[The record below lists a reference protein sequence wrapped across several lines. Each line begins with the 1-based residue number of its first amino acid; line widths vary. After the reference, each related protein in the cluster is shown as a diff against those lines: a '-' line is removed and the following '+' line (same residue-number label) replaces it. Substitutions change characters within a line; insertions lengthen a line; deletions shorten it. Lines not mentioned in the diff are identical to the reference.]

1 MNVMS
6 VIKSIFFQSSITW
19 NRDWHIHNMLL
30 STYLFIGRMAFSVV
44 REIRFTEVSYYYCYV
59 YRINVMSAIKS
70 NFSNLQSHGL
80 NG

>member
-1 MNVMS
+1 
-6 VIKSIFFQSSITW
+6 
-19 NRDWHIHNMLL
+19 MLL

-59 YRINVMSAIKS
+59 YRINVMSVIKS
-70 NFSNLQSHGL
+70 TFSNLQSHGL